1 MQFEIDSI
9 FSIAKISSG
18 ENIIFSRGPPKTIPV
33 LVECGDQIKD
43 KINGEMFMDT
53 VPADARAIS
62 IIAFQL

>member
-1 MQFEIDSI
+1 
-9 FSIAKISSG
+9 
-18 ENIIFSRGPPKTIPV
+18 
-33 LVECGDQIKD
+33 VECGDQIKD